1 MQEPL
6 DRRIDIGVALV
17 LIVIAGIVTFETADL
32 PPGSFEPL
40 GSARVPQMTAGLI
53 ILLALLVIGRA
64 LLRPTEAGVLVAEGE
79 RWRDAAIVAVL
90 TVGYV
95 AAMQMRLATFAIVTT
110 VFLTAV
116 IFTLPL
122 TYYMTP
128 TDAVVL
134 LIAMYVGASTGGLII
149 ATLFRMPG
157 TPSNVMTTF
166 DGYPM
171 AKAGKAGRALGLGIA
186 ASFVGGMVSWLFLVL
201 LAKPL
206 SIWATRFG
214 PFEYF
219 TLILMAMV
227 LIASVSQGSLVK
239 GLIAG
244 LLGML
249 ASMPGV
255 DPSAGQPRLTFDWYM
270 LNGGLKL
277 LPVLIGVFAVSQI
290 ISDILEIGR
299 PMGADRKLHEGPGAE
314 ASRLAAPRRQH
325 APLQSDRHLGRHS
338 PGRRRLDR
346 LGDRLHHHQ
355 EPLEIPGALRP
366 RGGGGIIA
374 SEAANNATVGGALVP
389 LIAMGIPGSVIDA
402 ILIGAL
408 MIHSIQPG
416 PTLFLTNFDV
426 VWAMMAA
433 CLVANVLMF
442 VIMLGSVGSVGWV
455 AKLAQLPRTHLL
467 PVIIVFCVVGSFG
480 LDNTMFDVWVM
491 LIFGVIG
498 FLLERARYPLGPFV
512 IGFVLA
518 PLMEEK
524 LRSGLMMTA
533 GSIEPVYTRPL
544 PLLFLLIAL
553 LLVAWPLIGEWRRR
567 RQA

>member
-1 MQEPL
+1 M
-6 DRRIDIGVALV
+6 IDGLLSGLALV
-17 LIVIAGIVTFETADL
+17 FQPWAFFLCVLGTVLGI
-32 PPGSFEPL
+32 
-40 GSARVPQMTAGLI
+40 
-53 ILLALLVIGRA
+53 
-64 LLRPTEAGVLVAEGE
+64 
-79 RWRDAAIVAVL
+79 
-90 TVGYV
+90 TVG
-95 AAMQMRLATFAIVTT
+95 AIPGLTGAMLIA
-110 VFLTAV
+110 L
-116 IFTLPL
+116 TLPL
-122 TYYMTP
+122 TYYMAP
-128 TDAVVL
+128 TEAVVL
-134 LIAMYVGASTGGLII
+134 LIAMYVGAVTGGLIT
-149 ATLFRMPG
+149 ATLLRMPG

-171 AKAGKAGRALGLGIA
+171 ARAGRPGRALGLGIS
-186 ASFVGGMVSWLFLVL
+186 ASFIGGLVSWVFLFL

-290 ISDILEIGR
+290 INDILELGKRVERI
-299 PMGADRKLHEGPGAE
+299 E
-314 ASRLAAPRRQH
+314 ASSRGLLMSLRDWLRH
-325 APLQSDRHLGRHS
+325 ALNMLRSSLIGTFVGIL
-338 PGRRRLDR
+338 PGV
-346 LGDRLHHHQ
+346 
-355 EPLEIPGALRP
+355 GASIGSVIAYTVAKNVSKTP
-366 RGGGGIIA
+366 DAFGKGSESGIVA
-374 SEAANNATVGGALVP
+374 SEAANNATVGGALIP

-416 PTLFLTNFDV
+416 PTLFLTNGDV
-426 VWAMMAA
+426 VWAMIAA
-433 CLVANVLMF
+433 CLVANF
-442 VIMLGSVGSVGWV
+442 VMLFVMTGSVGWV
-455 AKLAQLPRTHLL
+455 ARLATIPRQFLL

-491 LIFGVIG
+491 LVFGLIG
-498 FLLERARYPLGPFV
+498 FALERARYPLGPFV

-533 GSIEPVYTRPL
+533 GSITPIFTRPVA
-544 PLLFLLIAL
+544 LLFLIAAVAL
-553 LLVAWPLIGEWRRR
+553 LTWSLVSEWRQRR
-567 RQA
+567 AAQQTGKSH